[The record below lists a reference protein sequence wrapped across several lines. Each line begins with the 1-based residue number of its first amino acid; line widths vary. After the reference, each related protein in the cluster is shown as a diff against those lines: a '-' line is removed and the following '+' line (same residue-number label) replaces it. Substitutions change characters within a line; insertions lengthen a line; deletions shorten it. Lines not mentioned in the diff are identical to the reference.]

1 MARARARRYA
11 KAVFE
16 LAQEEGDVA
25 GWANRLEEI
34 RSVLTDPSARQ
45 ALFNPVIPTA
55 RRVEV
60 MGDLVTGAMGREGG
74 NLARMLVAA
83 GDPELIEGVVEEF
96 TRLADEAAGRV
107 RATATTAVDLT
118 PEDRDR
124 ITAELSRRLGREVR
138 LDVRVDP
145 SIIGGMVLQFGDR
158 LIDASVATRL
168 QQLRRRLAAT

>member
-45 ALFNPVIPTA
+45 VLFNPVIPTA